1 MLTEGEKGVFPV
13 FSLHVTLLMSL
24 IVITV
29 FCHFLPLKLVVCKYS
44 YWASAFSDL

>member
-1 MLTEGEKGVFPV
+1 MLAEGEKGVFPV
-13 FSLHVTLLMSL
+13 FSLTLLMSL
-24 IVITV
+24 IVMTV